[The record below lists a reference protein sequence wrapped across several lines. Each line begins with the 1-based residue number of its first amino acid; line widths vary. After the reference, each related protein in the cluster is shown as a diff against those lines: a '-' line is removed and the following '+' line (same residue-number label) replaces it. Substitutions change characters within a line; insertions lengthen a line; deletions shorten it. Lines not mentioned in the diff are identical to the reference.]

1 MPSHLLSITDISYD
15 DIISLLDT
23 ASDIKGKRTR
33 GKASNSL
40 KNKTLAMLFE
50 KSSTRTRLSFEVAMT
65 ELGGHS
71 IYLNY
76 KDLQLG
82 RGESLAD
89 TARVMSRYVHAIMG
103 RVYKHETLTQL
114 AKYATV
120 PIINGLSDLE
130 HPCQLLADLLTIREY
145 KGKFKGLNFSWI
157 GDGNNVCNSAI
168 LACALTGMK
177 ITVACPE
184 GYEPNY
190 DIVLKAKEIGAVVNV
205 IHDPMKAA
213 KKADILSTDVWVS
226 MGDEEEYDQRLRD
239 FKPYQINSKL
249 LEQARH
255 DVMVLHCL
263 PAHRGEEITAD
274 VVDGPNS
281 AVFDQAEN
289 RLHVQKALLLKL
301 LSLNQFARVAQS
313 GQRR

>member
-1 MPSHLLSITDISYD
+1 MPSHLLSLADLSYEELIDIL
-15 DIISLLDT
+15 DI
-23 ASDIKGKRTR
+23 ASDLKEKRAR
-33 GKASNSL
+33 GKTSTGL
-40 KNKTLAMLFE
+40 KNKSLAMIFE
-50 KSSTRTRLSFEVAMT
+50 KSSTRTRVSFEVAMT

-76 KDLQLG
+76 RDIQLG
-82 RGESLAD
+82 RGESVAD
-89 TARVMSRYVHAIMG
+89 TARVMGRYVHAIMA
-103 RVYKHETLTQL
+103 RVYKHETLTGL
-114 AKYATV
+114 SKYATV
-120 PIINGLSDLE
+120 PVINGLSDIE
-130 HPCQLLADLLTIREY
+130 HPCQILADLLTIREY

-184 GYEPNY
+184 GYEPNSEILNKAR
-190 DIVLKAKEIGAVVNV
+190 DIGGTVNV
-205 IHDPMKAA
+205 IRDPLKAA
-213 KKADILSTDVWVS
+213 KNADILYTDVWVS
-226 MGDEEEYDQRLRD
+226 MGDEEEYEQRLRD

-249 LEQARH
+249 LEQAKH

-263 PAHRGEEITAD
+263 PAHRGKEITAE

-289 RLHVQKALLLKL
+289 RLHAQKALLLKL
-301 LSLNQFARVAQS
+301 LS
-313 GQRR
+313 

>member
-1 MPSHLLSITDISYD
+1 MPSHLLSLADLSYA
-15 DIISLLDT
+15 DIINLLDT
-23 ASDIKGKRTR
+23 ASDLKEKRAR
-33 GKASNSL
+33 GKTSGAL
-40 KNKTLAMLFE
+40 KSKTLAMLFE
-50 KSSTRTRLSFEVAMT
+50 KSSTRTRISFEAAMT
-65 ELGGHS
+65 ELGGHA
-71 IYLNY
+71 IFLNY
-76 KDLQLG
+76 KDIQLG
-82 RGESLAD
+82 RGESIAD
-89 TARVMSRYVHAIMG
+89 TARVMSRYVNALMA
-103 RVYKHETLTQL
+103 RVYKHETLIEL
-114 AKYATV
+114 SKNAAV
-120 PIINGLSDLE
+120 PVINGLSDLE

-177 ITVACPE
+177 MTVACPQ
-184 GYEPNY
+184 GYEPNS
-190 DIVLKAKEIGAVVNV
+190 DIVEKAKQLGGTIN
-205 IHDPMKAA
+205 IIRDPMKAA
-213 KKADILSTDVWVS
+213 KKADVFYTDVWVS
-226 MGDEEEYDQRLRD
+226 MGNEDEYDRRLHD

-249 LEQARH
+249 LEQAKH

-301 LSLNQFARVAQS
+301 LS
-313 GQRR
+313 

>member
-1 MPSHLLSITDISYD
+1 LPSHLLSIADLSYNE
-15 DIISLLDT
+15 IINLLDT
-23 ASDIKGKRTR
+23 ASDLKEKRAR
-33 GKASNSL
+33 GKTPGGL
-40 KNKTLAMLFE
+40 PNKTLAMLFE
-50 KSSTRTRLSFEVAMT
+50 KSSTRTRISFEVAMT

-76 KDLQLG
+76 KDTQIG
-82 RGESLAD
+82 RGESVPD

-103 RVYKHETLTQL
+103 RVYKHETLVEL
-114 AKYATV
+114 SENATV
-120 PIINGLSDLE
+120 PVINGLSDLE

-145 KGKFKGLNFSWI
+145 KGKFKGLNFVWI

-177 ITVACPE
+177 LTIACPP
-184 GYEPNY
+184 GYEPDNELVEKGRELGGT
-190 DIVLKAKEIGAVVNV
+190 INI
-205 IHDPMKAA
+205 IHDSMKAA
-213 KKADILSTDVWVS
+213 KNADILSTDVWVS
-226 MGDEEEYDQRLRD
+226 MGNEDEYDQRLAD

-263 PAHRGEEITAD
+263 PAHRGEEITAE

-301 LSLNQFARVAQS
+301 LS
-313 GQRR
+313 

>member
-1 MPSHLLSITDISYD
+1 MPSHLLSLADLSYEELIDIL
-15 DIISLLDT
+15 DI
-23 ASDIKGKRTR
+23 ASDLKEKRAR
-33 GKASNSL
+33 GKTSTGL
-40 KNKTLAMLFE
+40 KNKSLAMIFE
-50 KSSTRTRLSFEVAMT
+50 KSSTRTRVSFEVAMT

-76 KDLQLG
+76 KDIQLG
-82 RGESLAD
+82 RGESVAD
-89 TARVMSRYVHAIMG
+89 TARVMGRYVHAIMA
-103 RVYKHETLTQL
+103 RVYKHETLTGL
-114 AKYATV
+114 SKYATV
-120 PIINGLSDLE
+120 PVINGLSDIE
-130 HPCQLLADLLTIREY
+130 HPCQILADLLTIREY

-184 GYEPNY
+184 GYEPNSEILNKAR
-190 DIVLKAKEIGAVVNV
+190 DIGGTVNV
-205 IHDPMKAA
+205 IRDPLKAA
-213 KKADILSTDVWVS
+213 KNADILYTDVWVS
-226 MGDEEEYDQRLRD
+226 MGDEEEYEQRLRD

-249 LEQARH
+249 LEQAKH

-263 PAHRGEEITAD
+263 PAHRGEEITAE

-289 RLHVQKALLLKL
+289 RLHAQKALLLKL
-301 LSLNQFARVAQS
+301 LS
-313 GQRR
+313 

>member
-1 MPSHLLSITDISYD
+1 MPSHLLSLADLSYA
-15 DIISLLDT
+15 DIINILDT
-23 ASDIKGKRTR
+23 ASDLKEKRAR
-33 GKASNSL
+33 GKTSSAL
-40 KNKTLAMLFE
+40 KARTLAMLFE
-50 KSSTRTRLSFEVAMT
+50 KSSTRTRISFEAAMT
-65 ELGGHS
+65 ELGGHA

-76 KDLQLG
+76 KDIQLG
-82 RGESLAD
+82 RGESVAD
-89 TARVMSRYVHAIMG
+89 TARVMSRYVNAIMA
-103 RVYKHETLTQL
+103 RVYKHETLIEISNNS
-114 AKYATV
+114 AV
-120 PIINGLSDLE
+120 PVINGLSDLE

-145 KGKFKGLNFSWI
+145 KGKFKGLNYSWI
-157 GDGNNVCNSAI
+157 GDGNNVCNSAL

-177 ITVACPE
+177 MTVACPQ
-184 GYEPNY
+184 GYEPNPE
-190 DIVLKAKEIGAVVNV
+190 IVDKAKELGGTISI

-226 MGDEEEYDQRLRD
+226 MGDEDEYDRRLRD

-249 LEQARH
+249 LEQAKH

-301 LSLNQFARVAQS
+301 LS
-313 GQRR
+313 

>member
-1 MPSHLLSITDISYD
+1 MPSHLLSITDLSYE

-23 ASDIKGKRTR
+23 ASDMKGKRTR
-33 GKASNSL
+33 GKASSSL

-65 ELGGHS
+65 ELGGHA

-76 KDLQLG
+76 KDIQLG
-82 RGESLAD
+82 RGESVAD
-89 TARVMSRYVHAIMG
+89 TSRVMSRYVHAIMG
-103 RVYKHETLTQL
+103 RVYKHETLTEL

-190 DIVLKAKEIGAVVNV
+190 DIVLKAKELGAVVNV
-205 IHDPMKAA
+205 IRDPMKAA
-213 KKADILSTDVWVS
+213 KNADILSTDVWVS
-226 MGDEEEYDQRLRD
+226 MGDEEEYDQRLHD

-263 PAHRGEEITAD
+263 PAHRGEEISAD

-301 LSLNQFARVAQS
+301 LST
-313 GQRR
+313 

>member
-1 MPSHLLSITDISYD
+1 MPSHLLSLADLSYTDI
-15 DIISLLDT
+15 INLLDT
-23 ASDIKGKRTR
+23 ASDLKEKRAR
-33 GKASNSL
+33 GKTSSAL

-50 KSSTRTRLSFEVAMT
+50 KSSTRTRISFEVAMT
-65 ELGGHS
+65 ELGGHA
-71 IYLNY
+71 IFLNY
-76 KDLQLG
+76 KDIQLE
-82 RGESLAD
+82 RGESIAD
-89 TARVMSRYVHAIMG
+89 TARVMSRYVNAIMA
-103 RVYKHETLTQL
+103 RVYKHETLIEL
-114 AKYATV
+114 SENATV
-120 PIINGLSDLE
+120 PVINGLSDLE

-177 ITVACPE
+177 MTVACPQ
-184 GYEPNY
+184 GYEPKSE
-190 DIVLKAKEIGAVVNV
+190 IVESAKQLGGTINI

-213 KKADILSTDVWVS
+213 KKADVLYTDVWVS
-226 MGDEEEYDQRLRD
+226 MGDEDEYDQRLHD

-249 LEQARH
+249 LEQAKH

-274 VVDGPNS
+274 VVDGQNS

-301 LSLNQFARVAQS
+301 LS
-313 GQRR
+313 

>member
-1 MPSHLLSITDISYD
+1 MPSHLLSLMDLSYE

-23 ASDIKGKRTR
+23 ASDLKGKRAR
-33 GKASNSL
+33 GKASTAL
-40 KNKTLAMLFE
+40 KNRTLAMLFE
-50 KSSTRTRLSFEVAMT
+50 KSSTRTRISFEVAMT
-65 ELGGHS
+65 ELGGHA

-76 KDLQLG
+76 KDIQLG
-82 RGESLAD
+82 RGESIAD

-103 RVYKHETLTQL
+103 RVYKHETLTEMV
-114 AKYATV
+114 KYATV
-120 PIINGLSDLE
+120 PVINGLSDLE

-145 KGKFKGLNFSWI
+145 KGKFKGLNFVWI

-168 LACALTGMK
+168 LACAITGMSM
-177 ITVACPE
+177 TVACPE
-184 GYEPNY
+184 GYEPNHE
-190 DIVLKAKEIGAVVNV
+190 IVVKAKELGGTVN
-205 IHDPMKAA
+205 IIRDPMKAA

-249 LEQARH
+249 LEQAKH

-289 RLHVQKALLLKL
+289 RLHAQKALLLKL
-301 LSLNQFARVAQS
+301 LS
-313 GQRR
+313 